1 VGDSYLLIVG
11 GVLHVIIEMSLP
23 VYDAFVDKCEQ
34 SSREYAILKNGLIFR
49 RPKGDHIER
58 ILEINC
64 HKDDADKLLL
74 LASKVYP
81 EAVKYIARAVMAAT
95 KSD

>member
-1 VGDSYLLIVG
+1 MGDSYLVG

-34 SSREYAILKNGLIFR
+34 SSREYAILKNGLIIR
-49 RPKGDHIER
+49 RPKENHFER
-58 ILEINC
+58 LMEIHCDMEEVN
-64 HKDDADKLLL
+64 KLLL

-81 EAVKYIARAVMAAT
+81 EAIEDIAKAIAAAS